1 MKIRTLVSSLA
12 LVSALALSGPSVA
25 QSMVGDVAIPG
36 ERIADFQ
43 EKCRA
48 IASVQNESL
57 TSPVNDDSAED
68 ETGSVTDSATDTDS
82 PDYANEDNIDMLLA
96 SMTPE
101 QCVEAGLVDAPAP
114 ATSNN

>member
-1 MKIRTLVSSLA
+1 MSSPAVSVVVTSLA
-12 LVSALALSGPSVA
+12 PACFRPAFNTRS
-25 QSMVGDVAIPG
+25 
-36 ERIADFQ
+36 
-43 EKCRA
+43 
-48 IASVQNESL
+48 
-57 TSPVNDDSAED
+57 
-68 ETGSVTDSATDTDS
+68 SATDTDS

>member
-57 TSPVNDDSAED
+57 TSPVNDEGAEE
-68 ETGSVTDSATDTDS
+68 ETGSVSDTDS

>member
-25 QSMVGDVAIPG
+25 QSMIGEFAIPG
-36 ERIADFQ
+36 ERMEDFQ

-48 IASVQNESL
+48 IASVQTESLAGSVSNES
-57 TSPVNDDSAED
+57 DED
-68 ETGSVTDSATDTDS
+68 ETGSVTDPGTDS
-82 PDYANEDNIDMLLA
+82 PDYANEDNIDQLLA

-101 QCVEAGLVDAPAP
+101 QCVEAGLVDAPVP
-114 ATSNN
+114 VTSNN